1 MRCVESEQREVVT
14 DNEREREKGR
24 VSDRR
29 THLSAKSRARVQGR
43 GDVQA
48 QLPAGPDWGERPWR
62 PRAQLYR
69 TTTPSPTSQPHI
81 LLQTIT

>member
-1 MRCVESEQREVVT
+1 MRCVESEQREVVA
-14 DNEREREKGR
+14 DRERESER
-24 VSDRR
+24 EWVSDRR
-29 THLSAKSRARVQGR
+29 AHLSAKSRARVQGR

-69 TTTPSPTSQPHI
+69 TTTPSPTSQPHT
-81 LLQTIT
+81 LLQTVT